1 LPRIVGI
8 LRADMA
14 SGLALAGVDVM
25 PVEDAAGFKQTLL
38 EVVESREYAVAVV
51 DESLLAGLDERTA
64 VSLAARSLPLVVPIP
79 GELRWVDERAARADD
94 YIALLIRRAVGYQL
108 NIKV

>member
-14 SGLALAGVDVM
+14 DGLALTGVDVM
-25 PVEDAAGFKQTLL
+25 PVDDAADFKQTLL
-38 EVVESREYAVAVV
+38 EIVDSREYAVAVV

-64 VSLAARSLPLVVPIP
+64 AALASRVLPLIVPIP
-79 GELRWVDERAARADD
+79 GELRWVEEQAMPKDD